1 MTATCGDYNITRTL
15 GFGGNAVVKL
25 VEKDGIEYAMKI
37 FEPHP
42 TERDEIIEKTKA
54 EMAVVQG
61 LKIDAIPTYH
71 EFVEDAT
78 WTKKNGQSKQVS
90 YLLMEN
96 CQGVELIE
104 FLNQSKRQDDVFV
117 RYIFHQIA
125 KALHELHRAGVAH
138 RDIKPENIILTE
150 NFDIKLIDLG
160 YGISLSGRIQDG
172 FNRTTLGTPMYMAPE
187 IVNKQPY
194 QGSDVDLFAF
204 GVTLMVA
211 RLVAYPF
218 NQACLSDEKYKL
230 LCGADSA
237 LFWKGYKK
245 TIPGLGDDFVNLITG
260 MLQLN
265 PASRPSMADV
275 LGHPWMRGE
284 TVTPEQFQA
293 HCADFMQ
300 KAKAERIAE
309 QE

>member
-1 MTATCGDYNITRTL
+1 
-15 GFGGNAVVKL
+15 
-25 VEKDGIEYAMKI
+25 
-37 FEPHP
+37 
-42 TERDEIIEKTKA
+42 
-54 EMAVVQG
+54 
-61 LKIDAIPTYH
+61 
-71 EFVEDAT
+71 VEDAV
-78 WTKKNGQSKQVS
+78 WTKKNGTTKNVS
-90 YLLMEN
+90 YLVMEN

-125 KALHELHRAGVAH
+125 TALHQLHVAGVAH

-150 NFDIKLIDLG
+150 DFKIKLIDLG
-160 YGISLSGRIQDG
+160 YGVSLSGRIQDG

-218 NQACLSDEKYKL
+218 NQACLTDEKYKL
-230 LCGADSA
+230 LQGADSA

-245 TIPGLGDDFVNLITG
+245 SVPGLTDEFINLITG
-260 MLQLN
+260 MLQFN
-265 PASRPSMADV
+265 PASRPTMSDV
-275 LGHPWMRGE
+275 LGHQWMRGE
-284 TVTPEQFQA
+284 TVTAEQFQA
-293 HCADFMQ
+293 HCSTFME
-300 KAKAERIAE
+300 KAKADRIAE
-309 QE
+309 QESTGIDYSIPASAGRQNRRGGADASEGYTFDTDFYMNHSFKPAVAQRVGEKST

>member
-1 MTATCGDYNITRTL
+1 MGIIKFRKQPNKKTKMTATCGDYTITRTL

-25 VEKDGIEYAMKI
+25 VEKGGVEYAMKI

-42 TERDEIIEKTKA
+42 TERDEIIQKTKA
-54 EMAVVQG
+54 EMDVVQG
-61 LKIDAIPTYH
+61 LKIAAIPTYH
-71 EFVEDAT
+71 EFVEDAV
-78 WTKKNGQSKQVS
+78 WTKKNGQTKSVS

-138 RDIKPENIILTE
+138 RDIKPENIILTD

-160 YGISLSGRIQDG
+160 YGVSLSGNKSDG

-194 QGSDVDLFAF
+194 QGSDIDLFAF

-218 NQACLSDEKYKL
+218 
-230 LCGADSA
+230 
-237 LFWKGYKK
+237 
-245 TIPGLGDDFVNLITG
+245 
-260 MLQLN
+260 
-265 PASRPSMADV
+265 
-275 LGHPWMRGE
+275 
-284 TVTPEQFQA
+284 
-293 HCADFMQ
+293 
-300 KAKAERIAE
+300 
-309 QE
+309 